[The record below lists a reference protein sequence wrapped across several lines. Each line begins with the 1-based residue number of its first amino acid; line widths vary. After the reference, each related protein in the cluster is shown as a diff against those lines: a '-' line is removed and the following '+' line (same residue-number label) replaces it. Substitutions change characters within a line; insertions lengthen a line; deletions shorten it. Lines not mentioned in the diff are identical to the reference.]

1 MLEIENLTKTFGT
14 QTVISDISMTLVSG
28 KIYGLVG
35 RNGSGK
41 TMLMKMILGFVSPSS
56 GSIKIEGKVLGKDIS
71 MPDRIGAIIENPG
84 FLPEYSGFKNLKFLA
99 MIHHKIS
106 NEEIRDAMRIVGLD
120 PDSKKHVGKYSL
132 GMRQRLGI
140 AQAIMEDPDI
150 LLLDEPLNG
159 LDNEGVEESF
169 AIRYFGWI
177 MGKLLRQRQIK
188 PMGTERGSRKSRK
201 SEENEVQNL

>member
-106 NEEIRDAMRIVGLD
+106 NEEIRNAMRIVGLD

-132 GMRQRLGI
+132 GMRQRLGTKK
-140 AQAIMEDPDI
+140 E
-150 LLLDEPLNG
+150 
-159 LDNEGVEESF
+159 
-169 AIRYFGWI
+169 R
-177 MGKLLRQRQIK
+177 MGHTLHFNK
-188 PMGTERGSRKSRK
+188 
-201 SEENEVQNL
+201 

>member
-106 NEEIRDAMRIVGLD
+106 NEEMHDVWNLNAVQMNEKKYGYHPTQKPECLLERIIKASTNEGDIILD
-120 PDSKKHVGKYSL
+120 PFMGSGTTGYVAKKMNRKFIGIEKEKKYFE
-132 GMRQRLGI
+132 I
-140 AQAIMEDPDI
+140 AKNRIMATNAKTSI
-150 LLLDEPLNG
+150 
-159 LDNEGVEESF
+159 
-169 AIRYFGWI
+169 
-177 MGKLLRQRQIK
+177 
-188 PMGTERGSRKSRK
+188 
-201 SEENEVQNL
+201 